1 MAALGVVAQGGH
13 IKGDLSPSLKT
24 RPTRPSDDW
33 FHRLRRQPDLTKR
46 DGWALERGQVSVI
59 VSACDGAA
67 RVFGT
72 HDLSQHRVAALR
84 HSSSYC

>member
-33 FHRLRRQPDLTKR
+33 FHRLRRETDVRPNVMAGRLNEGR
-46 DGWALERGQVSVI
+46 
-59 VSACDGAA
+59 
-67 RVFGT
+67 
-72 HDLSQHRVAALR
+72 
-84 HSSSYC
+84 

>member
-46 DGWALERGQVSVI
+46 DTMTEEARQYDFVSI
-59 VSACDGAA
+59 
-67 RVFGT
+67 
-72 HDLSQHRVAALR
+72 LK
-84 HSSSYC
+84 

>member
-33 FHRLRRQPDLTKR
+33 FHRLRRQPDVRPNVMAGRLNEG
-46 DGWALERGQVSVI
+46 GWVW
-59 VSACDGAA
+59 
-67 RVFGT
+67 
-72 HDLSQHRVAALR
+72 
-84 HSSSYC
+84 